1 MKGVKFEDYHSYLD
15 FGLILSSYSVGDAKP
30 KTEMI
35 DIPGSDGSLDLSEYF
50 GDIKYKNRKLSF
62 TFSTIGKP
70 SEFLQNYSRVQNLV
84 NGRKMKIV
92 LDDDPEF
99 YYVGRVTVDEWKSKP
114 RVGSITIDCDC
125 EPYKYKI
132 HETVVANKISGSET
146 IIYDNLRKWVT
157 PVFAVTAPVTIAF
170 GGIFVELD
178 SGEYTVPAI
187 EFKQGQNIVTYT
199 GDTVVTV
206 KYQEGGL

>member
-1 MKGVKFEDYHSYLD
+1 MKGVRFGDYHSYLD
-15 FGLILSSYSVGDAKP
+15 FGLIPTSYTVGAAQP

-50 GDIKYKNRKLSF
+50 GDVKYKNRKLSF
-62 TFSTIGKP
+62 TFEIIGRP
-70 SEFLQNYSRVQNLV
+70 SEFLQNYSAVQNLI

-92 LDDDPEF
+92 LDDDPDF
-99 YYVGRVTVDEWKSKP
+99 YYVGRVTVNEWKSKP

-125 EPYKYKI
+125 EPYKYKTY
-132 HETVVANKISGSET
+132 ETVVVNKISGSGT
-146 IIYDNLRKWVT
+146 VIYDNLRKWVV
-157 PVFAVTAPVTIAF
+157 PVFVVTAPVTVVF
-170 GGIFVELD
+170 GNTSTTLD
-178 SGEYTVPAI
+178 AGEYTIPAV

-199 GDTVVTV
+199 GDTLVTV

>member
-1 MKGVKFEDYHSYLD
+1 MKGVKFDDYHSYLD
-15 FGLILSSYSVGDAKP
+15 FGLILSSYSIGDAKP

-50 GDIKYKNRKLSF
+50 GDVKYKNRKLSF
-62 TFSTIGKP
+62 TFSVIGRP
-70 SEFLQNYSRVQNLV
+70 SEFLQNYSLLQNII

-125 EPYKYKI
+125 EPYKYKL
-132 HETVVANKISGSET
+132 HETVVVNKISGSGT
-146 IIYDNLRKWVT
+146 VIYDNLRKWVT
-157 PVFAVTAPVTIAF
+157 PVLAVTAPVTIAF
-170 GGIFVELD
+170 EGTSVELD
-178 SGEYTVPAI
+178 TGEYTVPAI
-187 EFKQGQNIVTYT
+187 EFKQGQNIVTYK
-199 GDTVVTV
+199 GNALVTV

>member
-1 MKGVKFEDYHSYLD
+1 MKGVKFDDYHSYLD
-15 FGLILSSYSVGDAKP
+15 FGLILSSHSIEGAKP

-50 GDIKYKNRKLSF
+50 GDVKYKDRKLSF
-62 TFSTIGKP
+62 TFSTIGRP

-92 LDDDPEF
+92 LDDDPDF

-125 EPYKYKI
+125 EPYKYKTY
-132 HETVVANKISGSET
+132 ETVVVNKISGSET

-157 PVFAVTAPVTIAF
+157 PVFAVTAPVTITF
-170 GGIFVELD
+170 EGTSVVLD
-178 SGEYTVPAI
+178 AGEYTVPAI

>member
-1 MKGVKFEDYHSYLD
+1 MKGVKFDDYHSYLD

-50 GDIKYKNRKLSF
+50 GDVKYKNRKLSF
-62 TFSTIGKP
+62 TFSTIGKL

-125 EPYKYKI
+125 EPYKYKA
-132 HETVVANKISGSET
+132 HETVVVNKISGSGT
-146 IIYDNLRKWVT
+146 VIYENLRKWVT
-157 PVFAVTAPVTIAF
+157 PVFTVTAPVTITF
-170 GGIFVELD
+170 EGTSVVLD
-178 SGEYTVPAI
+178 AGEYTVPAI

-206 KYQEGGL
+206 KYQEGVL

>member
-1 MKGVKFEDYHSYLD
+1 MKGVKFDDYHSYLD

-50 GDIKYKNRKLSF
+50 GDVKYKNRELSF
-62 TFSTIGKP
+62 TFSLIGRP
-70 SEFLQNYSRVQNLV
+70 SEFLQNYSHLQNLI

-114 RVGSITIDCDC
+114 RVGSITVDCDC
-125 EPYKYKI
+125 EPYKYKL
-132 HETVVANKISGSET
+132 HETVVVNKISGSGT
-146 IIYDNLRKWVT
+146 VIYDNLRKWVT
-157 PVFAVTAPVTIAF
+157 PVFAVTAPVAITF
-170 GGIFVELD
+170 GGTSVELD
-178 SGEYTVPAI
+178 TGEYTVPAI
-187 EFKQGQNIVTYT
+187 EFKQGQNIVTYK
-199 GDTVVTV
+199 GNALVTV

>member
-1 MKGVKFEDYHSYLD
+1 MKGVKFDDYHSYLD
-15 FGLILSSYSVGDAKP
+15 FGLILSSYSIGDAKP

-50 GDIKYKNRKLSF
+50 GDVKYKNRKLSF
-62 TFSTIGKP
+62 TFSTIGRP
-70 SEFLQNYSRVQNLV
+70 CEFLQNYSHLQNLI

-125 EPYKYKI
+125 EPYKYKA
-132 HETVVANKISGSET
+132 HETVVVNKISGSGT
-146 IIYDNLRKWVT
+146 VIYENLRKWVA
-157 PVFAVTAPVTIAF
+157 PVFAVTAPVTITF
-170 GGIFVELD
+170 EGTSVMLD
-178 SGEYTVPAI
+178 AGEYTVPAI